1 MDCLRKLAFVS
12 HGFISSDQ
20 FGAEWKR
27 KIAWVTTLAIF
38 AQFLEDGHITCI
50 FI

>member
-1 MDCLRKLAFVS
+1 MEKTN
-12 HGFISSDQ
+12 
-20 FGAEWKR
+20 
-27 KIAWVTTLAIF
+27 IAWVTTLAIF